1 MSLTGFLSNEKRV
14 CLLPMFTPEE
24 VLKIA
29 KLARLELTPEEV
41 SFFQNRLTR
50 VLDYME
56 ELKKVET
63 TATETVRHVPR
74 DANHFRKDEA
84 RPSQNQREIL
94 ANAPALQEGGFLVPA
109 IMESE

>member
-14 CLLPMFTPEE
+14 CSLAMLTPEE

-29 KLARLELTPEEV
+29 KLARLELSPDEV

-63 TATETVRHVPR
+63 TATEAVRHVPR
-74 DANHFRKDEA
+74 DANDFRKDEA
-84 RPSQNQREIL
+84 KLSQNQKDIL
-94 ANAPALQEGGFLVPA
+94 ANAPALEEGGFLVPA
-109 IMESE
+109 IMETE